1 MTSDFYK
8 GSPVSTGIAGS
19 PRLRQQ
25 VEMKDENRPLI
36 PDRVT
41 FNEAGGTPA
50 VPVFGLSLH

>member
-41 FNEAGGTPA
+41 FNEACGPPA
-50 VPVFGLSLH
+50 VPVFA